1 MRISSSSNDDARL
14 NHIVV
19 NVARDVS
26 GRFKAYQMAMSAV
39 VLVSCGLNGLYQKNA
54 PGRSSRLGYLQW
66 GG

>member
-1 MRISSSSNDDARL
+1 MRISSSSNNDARL

-19 NVARDVS
+19 IVARDVS
-26 GRFKAYQMAMSAV
+26 GRFKAYRLAMCVV

-66 GG
+66 DG